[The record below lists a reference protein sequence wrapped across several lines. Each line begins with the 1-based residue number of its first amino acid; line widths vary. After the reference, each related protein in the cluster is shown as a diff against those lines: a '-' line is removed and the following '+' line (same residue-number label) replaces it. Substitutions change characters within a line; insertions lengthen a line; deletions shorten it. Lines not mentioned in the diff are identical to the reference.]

1 MLLEGCTKR
10 TPWDFFNH
18 LNSKLLHKQK
28 ETRQLIQRA
37 SLQVQRERE
46 REATRGAELAAERR
60 MRGRVKLRLGT
71 AAEAAP
77 DLGGRRGEG
86 GWGTAT
92 DARGGRAAEVG
103 DAGTAA
109 CGVDA
114 ASPLPSWS

>member
-1 MLLEGCTKR
+1 MGLLQPLKFQAPAQAKGDTAVN
-10 TPWDFFNH
+10 PVGV
-18 LNSKLLHKQK
+18 
-28 ETRQLIQRA
+28 IA
-37 SLQVQRERE
+37 SVERE
-46 REATRGAELAAERR
+46 REATRGAELVAERR

-114 ASPLPSWS
+114 SPPPPSWS